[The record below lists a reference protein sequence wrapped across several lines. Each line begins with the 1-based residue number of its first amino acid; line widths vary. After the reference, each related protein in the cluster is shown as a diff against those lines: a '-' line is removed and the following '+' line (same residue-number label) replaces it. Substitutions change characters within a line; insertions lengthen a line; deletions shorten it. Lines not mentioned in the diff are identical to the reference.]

1 MRERAAA
8 LPTRWRLA
16 LLGALGVALAIGAAC
31 LALNVFENGQIAR
44 EAESS
49 LDEALGWEA
58 SNGMPA
64 TRVAN
69 YLLLDEDFG
78 LVEDEALWYAELDER
93 IAAWCAHSAQP
104 NAVQRAVLG
113 DVTCYLELTYADEA
127 PAAYPDHWGPA
138 SQAARRERY
147 LVAYI
152 DVSPQLA
159 FVRAVDVA
167 FGVIAL
173 VGCALAA
180 WAGLRMGER
189 IEAADEAQRRLFEN
203 VSHELKTPLAAARG
217 YAEAVQED
225 VMPADE
231 AAQGI
236 VRETDRMARLVDQ
249 ILGLARLD
257 AGAVVLRP
265 ERVELAD
272 FVQDCLMPLEGA
284 VRAKGLQVE
293 LELAPGEVELDPEL
307 MGHALENVLSNA
319 VRHAE
324 RLLRVSF
331 DGQALVVANDGTMP
345 RPEDVDHLFDR
356 FRTSEGGST
365 GLGLA
370 IAREVVELHGWQLG
384 ARLEGELLCVRFQVR
399 V

>member
-1 MRERAAA
+1 
-8 LPTRWRLA
+8 
-16 LLGALGVALAIGAAC
+16 
-31 LALNVFENGQIAR
+31 
-44 EAESS
+44 
-49 LDEALGWEA
+49 
-58 SNGMPA
+58 
-64 TRVAN
+64 
-69 YLLLDEDFG
+69 
-78 LVEDEALWYAELDER
+78 
-93 IAAWCAHSAQP
+93 
-104 NAVQRAVLG
+104 
-113 DVTCYLELTYADEA
+113 
-127 PAAYPDHWGPA
+127 
-138 SQAARRERY
+138 
-147 LVAYI
+147 
-152 DVSPQLA
+152 
-159 FVRAVDVA
+159 VDVA

-217 YAEAVQED
+217 YAEAVQEG

-370 IAREVVELHGWQLG
+370 IAREVVELHGWQLS
-384 ARLEGELLCVRFQVR
+384 ARLEGELLCVSFQVR
-399 V
+399 A